1 MSTTLYHCG
10 NNQGMDIYGITIGA
24 RVQHPTMGVG
34 VVYDIDQRTFH
45 IFFREHG
52 EQPIARSF
60 EGLKV
65 IAPGVE
71 VEQEPLD
78 LDHVRDAIREVLEEM
93 QAPQRPVEMARRYE
107 GGVLEIKPRDTSL
120 KSKEVPIEDFF
131 HKIVMIRDRFRV
143 LEQKINAS
151 DKLSEQ
157 DKVELQQYI
166 TRCYGSLTTFNI
178 MFEDKD
184 DQFVGQKGD

>member
-1 MSTTLYHCG
+1 MELY
-10 NNQGMDIYGITIGA
+10 DLAIGA
-24 RVQHPTMGVG
+24 RVHHPTFGVG
-34 VVYDIDQRTFH
+34 VIYDLDPRTAH
-45 IFFREHG
+45 IFFKDHG
-52 EQPIARSF
+52 EQPVSRSF
-60 EGLKV
+60 EGLKLT
-65 IAPGVE
+65 APGVE

-78 LDHVRDAIREVLEEM
+78 MDHVRDALREVLEEM
-93 QAPQRPVEMARRYE
+93 QTPQRPVSMAPRYE
-107 GGVLEIKPRDTSL
+107 GGVIEIKPRDPAL

-178 MFEDKD
+178 LFEDKE
-184 DQFVGQKGD
+184 DQFVGQKGE